1 MKQEDWMDP
10 GTGML
15 LKPGLSGKDCPGNG
29 MQPGVECC
37 CDECDHFLVCF
48 REWNLSDGEN
58 SQIVQKI

>member
-15 LKPGLSGKDCPGNG
+15 LKPGFLGKDCPGNG

-48 REWNLSDGEN
+48 CEWNLTDNEN
-58 SQIVQKI
+58 AQILQKT

>member
-10 GTGML
+10 STGML
-15 LKPGLSGKDCPGNG
+15 LKPRLSGKDCPGNG